1 MQNILNGFGF
11 ITITAIVVIL
21 GDYVLKLAADRGLTA
36 TSTLVGVGIVLY
48 GISAVLWFAAMRH
61 ITLGQAG
68 VAYSMLTLIALAVIG
83 ATVFGERLGARECAG
98 IGCALTAMV
107 LMVRVGG

>member
-1 MQNILNGFGF
+1 MQSIFYGFGF
-11 ITITAIVVIL
+11 IAVTAMVVIA
-21 GDYVLKLAADRGLTA
+21 GDFFLKLAADRGLTA
-36 TSTLVGVGIVLY
+36 ISSLVAIGIVLY
-48 GISAVLWFAAMRH
+48 AVSAVLWFAAMRH

-83 ATVFGERLGARECAG
+83 ATVFGEKLGARECAG